1 MQQTIHFDPQH
12 DPVSTV
18 LLQVARAYGFA
29 GITEA
34 MASDGKPQGI
44 YPKPPRKPQIA
55 WQPLQEIAWE
65 EFGGSGDDLGDSAR
79 QASEPFSLTL
89 NGSPWNMKTATGF
102 LHHLTIPAQRGI
114 ALMVVKGTVPID
126 EMAAYLGVESMQG
139 VFSTIGSAVK
149 NTDGLPNEARP
160 YWRHRSPKKVY
171 RMDPPMQ
178 QLFRDVYLNSR
189 RVKVYLEQA
198 EQYVSLTEGSRR

>member
-1 MQQTIHFDPQH
+1 MQQTIQFDPQF

-34 MASDGKPQGI
+34 MASDGKPQGV
-44 YPKPPRKPQIA
+44 YPKSPRQPQIV
-55 WQPLQEIAWE
+55 WQPLHEVAWE
-65 EFGGSGDDLGDSAR
+65 GFGGRSGDDPTHE
-79 QASEPFSLTL
+79 ASEPFSLSL
-89 NGSPWNMKTATGF
+89 DGSPWNLKTTTDF

-114 ALMVVKGTVPID
+114 ALMVVKGTVPIE

-139 VFSTIGSAVK
+139 VFSTVGSAVK
-149 NTDGLPNEARP
+149 NTHGLPNEARP
-160 YWRHRSPKKVY
+160 YWRHRSPEKLY
-171 RMDPPMQ
+171 RMDPAMQ
-178 QLFRDVYLNSR
+178 RLFRDAYLQSR

-198 EQYVSLTEGSRR
+198 EQYVSLTEGARR